1 MNGRTSEGHT
11 SAVNVLR
18 MVGTRHQ
25 HQAAEPVPFRA
36 KPIGPPLRSIKPPR
50 KPDGNACYSR
60 PGVMCMHDARCH
72 DTHCEGHPCNN
83 GGAYTPD
90 KQTPSESRSLLAWLA
105 ALLVFCLM
113 AGAMALMGAP
123 HDH

>member
-1 MNGRTSEGHT
+1 MNGRTSESHT

-18 MVGTRHQ
+18 MVGTRHE

-36 KPIGPPLRSIKPPR
+36 RPSGPPLRSIKPPR

-72 DTHCEGHPCNN
+72 DTHCEGHPCND
-83 GGAYTPD
+83 PQD
-90 KQTPSESRSLLAWLA
+90 HDVPESERDPALLIKTLAVYVAFLA
-105 ALLVFCLM
+105 ACAWGTWHWLSN
-113 AGAMALMGAP
+113 
-123 HDH
+123 